1 MNIYQKLAEAR
12 LKLRQTEI
20 KKTGYNTYSKYYY
33 FELGDFLSPM
43 MDIFEEQGTLSFISF
58 GVDIATLTYLDK
70 ADPSEQIT
78 ITSPMSTAKLT
89 ACHEVQNLGAV
100 QTYLRRYLYIAL
112 MEMLEHDACDA
123 SNGVD
128 KTPPKKTEPKATPP
142 KKASTDQTPIS
153 ENQVTRLCTLL
164 TKNNWDTADFSARL
178 VKKYSI
184 DSKKKIP
191 VMLYEEICNIVEGK

>member
-1 MNIYQKLAEAR
+1 MNIYEKLAEAR
-12 LKLRQTEI
+12 LKLRQTEL
-20 KKTGYNTYSKYYY
+20 KKSGYNTYSKYYY
-33 FELGDFLSPM
+33 FELGDFLNPM
-43 MDIFEEQGTLSFISF
+43 IDIFEELGIMSIISF
-58 GVDIATLTYLDK
+58 GVETATLTVLDK

-128 KTPPKKTEPKATPP
+128 KTPPKPTKKTET
-142 KKASTDQTPIS
+142 KKTASTDTTLIS
-153 ENQVTRLCTLL
+153 ENQVTRLCTMI
-164 TKNNWDTADFSARL
+164 TKNPKGDMKTFDAWL
-178 VKKYSI
+178 LKKYQL
-184 DSKKKIP
+184 DSKSKIP
-191 VMLYEEICNIVEGK
+191 KMFYDEICSVIEVK

>member
-1 MNIYQKLAEAR
+1 MNIYEKLAEAR
-12 LKLRQTEI
+12 LKLRKTEL
-20 KKTGYNTYSKYYY
+20 KKSGFNTYSKYYY
-33 FELGDFLSPM
+33 FELGDFLNPM

-58 GVDIATLTYLDK
+58 GVETATLTYLDK

-123 SNGVD
+123 SDGVD
-128 KTPPKKTEPKATPP
+128 KTPPKP
-142 KKASTDQTPIS
+142 KKTPEKKQSTDTTPIS
-153 ENQVTRLCTLL
+153 AGQVTRLCTIINNNPKGDMKTFDEWLL
-164 TKNNWDTADFSARL
+164 
-178 VKKYSI
+178 KKYQL
-184 DSKKKIP
+184 DSKSKIP
-191 VMLYEEICNIVEGK
+191 KMFYEEICSVIEVK

>member
-1 MNIYQKLAEAR
+1 MNIYEKLAEAR

-33 FELGDFLSPM
+33 FELGDFLNPM

-123 SNGVD
+123 SDGVD
-128 KTPPKKTEPKATPP
+128 KTPPKPKKTPEKAPP
-142 KKASTDQTPIS
+142 KIDNTLIS
-153 ENQVTRLCTLL
+153 EARVTRLCTML
-164 TKNNWDTADFSARL
+164 TKHKWDVADFDARL
-178 VKKYSI
+178 LKKYAI

-191 VMLYEEICNIVEGK
+191 VMLYDEICAIVEGK

>member
-1 MNIYQKLAEAR
+1 VVNIYEKLAEAR
-12 LKLRQTEI
+12 LKLRQIEL
-20 KKTGYNTYSKYYY
+20 KKSGFNTYSKYYY
-33 FELGDFLSPM
+33 FELGDFLNPM

-70 ADPSEQIT
+70 ADPSERLT

-123 SNGVD
+123 SDGVD
-128 KTPPKKTEPKATPP
+128 KTPQKLESTPKKS
-142 KKASTDQTPIS
+142 ASTDTTPIS
-153 ENQVTRLCTLL
+153 EAKVKRLCTML
-164 TKNNWDTADFSARL
+164 TKHKWNVDDFDARL
-178 VKKYSI
+178 LKKYSI

-191 VMLYEEICNIVEGK
+191 VMLYDEICNIVEGK